1 MMREEFRKIVGE
13 FQEFTWRKR
22 SMMLRIRQALWTFE
36 DEEEREWLEDVYT
49 SLEAVIE

>member
-13 FQEFTWRKR
+13 FQEFTRRKQ
-22 SMMLRIRQALWTFE
+22 SLMLRIRQALLTFKDE
-36 DEEEREWLEDVYT
+36 DQREWLEDVYT